1 MKTNNSS
8 ENRIKIIADKDIP
21 FLKGVFE
28 PYAEIEYYP
37 GSQITNKVV
46 KNADALITRTRTKC
60 NRELLHDSNVKFISS
75 ATIGFDHIDTD
86 YCKKNKIEWTNA
98 PGCNSSSVQQY
109 VAAALIYISGK
120 YDFSLKIRTIGV
132 VGVGHVGTKIVK
144 LAEYLGMTVLMNDPP
159 RVRNEGLCGFVSLDG
174 ILRDCDI
181 ITFHVPLN
189 MSGEDKTYH
198 MIDENLLDKVNP
210 GTFIINTSRGKV
222 ANTGA
227 LKNVLRSGRV
237 AGAIIDVWESEP
249 EIDVDLLDLVDVGT
263 PHIAG
268 YSADGK
274 ANGTAM
280 SVQALSKYFNIGIDN
295 WRPVNIPVPDNTE
308 ININNR
314 SESGENIIAEAIIN
328 THNILEDVM
337 RLRQSP
343 ETFEKQRAD
352 YPLRREFNS
361 YSVRLARKDRDI
373 ERILR
378 RMGFKTT

>member
-1 MKTNNSS
+1 MINIPV
-8 ENRIKIIADKDIP
+8 ERIKIIADQDIP

-37 GSQITNKVV
+37 GNNINNIVV
-46 KNADALITRTRTKC
+46 KNADALIIRTRTKC
-60 NRELLHDSNVKFISS
+60 NRDLLHGSAVKFISS
-75 ATIGFDHIDTD
+75 ATIGFDHIDID
-86 YCKKNKIEWTNA
+86 YCKKNRIIWTNA

-120 YDFSLKIRTIGV
+120 YNFSLKERTIGI

-144 LAEYLGMTVLMNDPP
+144 LAEYFGMTVLLNDPP
-159 RVRNEGLCGFVSLDG
+159 RVRNEGLCGFISLEG

-189 MSGEDKTYH
+189 MTGEDKTYH
-198 MIDENLLDKVNP
+198 MIDENLLEKVNP
-210 GTFIINTSRGKV
+210 GTFIINTSRGEV
-222 ANTGA
+222 ADTEA
-227 LKNVLRSGRV
+227 LKKALRSGKV

-249 EIDVDLLDLVDVGT
+249 EIDVDLLNLVDIGT

-274 ANGTAM
+274 ANGTSM
-280 SVQALSKYFNIGIDN
+280 SVQALSKYFSLGIDN
-295 WRPVNIPVPDNTE
+295 WSPANIPVPDNTM
-308 ININNR
+308 ININNTTA
-314 SESGENIIAEAIIN
+314 SGEDIIAEAIIN
-328 THNILEDVM
+328 TYNIPEDVI
-337 RLRQSP
+337 RLRESP

-361 YSVRLARKDRDI
+361 YSVKLDRKDRDA

-378 RMGFKTT
+378 RIGFRVL

>member
-1 MKTNNSS
+1 MINIPV
-8 ENRIKIIADKDIP
+8 ERIKIIADQDIP

-37 GSQITNKVV
+37 GNNITNMVV
-46 KNADALITRTRTKC
+46 KNADALIIRTRTKC
-60 NRELLHDSNVKFISS
+60 NRDLLHGSTVKFISS

-86 YCKKNKIEWTNA
+86 YCEKNKIIWTNA

-109 VAAALIYISGK
+109 VAAALINISRK
-120 YDFSLKIRTIGV
+120 YNFSLKERTIGI

-144 LAEYLGMTVLMNDPP
+144 LAEYFGMTVLLNDPP
-159 RVRNEGLCGFVSLDG
+159 RVRNEGLCGFISLEG

-189 MSGEDKTYH
+189 MTGEDKTYH
-198 MIDENLLDKVNP
+198 MIDENLLEKVNP
-210 GTFIINTSRGKV
+210 GTFIINTSRGEV
-222 ANTGA
+222 ADTEA
-227 LKNVLRSGRV
+227 LKEVLRSGKV
-237 AGAIIDVWESEP
+237 AGAIIDVWEREP
-249 EIDVDLLDLVDVGT
+249 EIDVDLLNLVDIGT

-274 ANGTAM
+274 ANGTSM
-280 SVQALSKYFNIGIDN
+280 SVQALSKYFNLGIDN
-295 WRPVNIPVPDNTE
+295 WSPASVPVPDNTM
-308 ININNR
+308 INIYNR
-314 SESGENIIAEAIIN
+314 SASGENIIAEAIIN
-328 THNILEDVM
+328 TYNIPEDVM
-337 RLRQSP
+337 RLRKSP

-361 YSVRLARKDRDI
+361 YSVKLDRKDRDA

-378 RMGFKTT
+378 RMGFRVL

>member
-1 MKTNNSS
+1 M
-8 ENRIKIIADKDIP
+8 ERIKIIADQDIP

-37 GSQITNKVV
+37 GNKITSSVV
-46 KNADALITRTRTKC
+46 KNADALVIRTRTKC
-60 NRELLHDSNVKFISS
+60 NRDLLNGSEVKFISS

-86 YCKKNKIEWTNA
+86 YCEKKGIKWTNA

-109 VAAALIYISGK
+109 VAAALVYLSGK
-120 YDFSLKIRTIGV
+120 YNFSMNKRTIGI

-144 LAEYLGMTVLMNDPP
+144 LAEYVGMTVLLNDPP
-159 RVRNEGLCGFVSLDG
+159 RVRNEGLCGFVSLEG
-174 ILRDCDI
+174 IVRDCDI

-189 MSGEDKTYH
+189 MTGEDKTYH
-198 MIDENLLDKVNP
+198 MIDENFLEKVNP
-210 GTFIINTSRGKV
+210 GTFIINTSRGEV
-222 ANTGA
+222 AETGA
-227 LKNVLRSGRV
+227 LKEVLRSGRV
-237 AGAIIDVWESEP
+237 AGAVVDVWEGEP
-249 EIDVDLLDLVDVGT
+249 DIDVGLLDLVDIGT

-274 ANGTAM
+274 ANGTTM
-280 SVQALSKYFNIGIDN
+280 SVQALSKFFNLGIDN
-295 WRPVNIPVPDNTE
+295 WKPINIPLPENT
-308 ININNR
+308 IISIKNNYGFT
-314 SESGENIIAEAIIN
+314 EKIISEAIAKTYDIDGDD
-328 THNILEDVM
+328 I

-361 YSVRLARKDRDI
+361 YSVKMDRKDRDV

-378 RMGFKTT
+378 RMGFRII

>member
-1 MKTNNSS
+1 M
-8 ENRIKIIADKDIP
+8 ERIKIIADQDIP

-37 GSQITNKVV
+37 GNKITSSVV
-46 KNADALITRTRTKC
+46 KNADALVIRTRTKC
-60 NRELLHDSNVKFISS
+60 NRDLLNGSEVKFISS

-86 YCKKNKIEWTNA
+86 YCEKKGIKWTNA

-109 VAAALIYISGK
+109 VAAALVYLSGK
-120 YDFSLKIRTIGV
+120 YNFSMNKRTIGI

-144 LAEYLGMTVLMNDPP
+144 LAEYVGMTVLLNDPP
-159 RVRNEGLCGFVSLDG
+159 RVRNEGLCGFVSLEG
-174 ILRDCDI
+174 IVRDCHI

-189 MSGEDKTYH
+189 MTGEDKTYH
-198 MIDENLLDKVNP
+198 MIDENFLEKVNP
-210 GTFIINTSRGKV
+210 GTFIINTSRGEV
-222 ANTGA
+222 AETGA
-227 LKNVLRSGRV
+227 LKEVLRSGRV
-237 AGAIIDVWESEP
+237 AGAVVDVWEGEP
-249 EIDVDLLDLVDVGT
+249 DIDVGLLDLVDIGT

-274 ANGTAM
+274 ANGTTM
-280 SVQALSKYFNIGIDN
+280 SVQALSKFFNLGIDN
-295 WRPVNIPVPDNTE
+295 WKPINIPLPENT
-308 ININNR
+308 IISIKNNYGFT
-314 SESGENIIAEAIIN
+314 EKIISEAIAKTYDIDGDD
-328 THNILEDVM
+328 I

-361 YSVRLARKDRDI
+361 YSVKMDRKDRDV

-378 RMGFKTT
+378 RMGFRII

>member
-1 MKTNNSS
+1 VDK
-8 ENRIKIIADKDIP
+8 IKIIADQDIP

-37 GSQITNKVV
+37 GSNITQAVV
-46 KNADALITRTRTKC
+46 KNANALIVRTRTKC
-60 NRELLHDSNVKFISS
+60 NRDLLHGSDVKFISS

-86 YCKKNKIEWTNA
+86 YCDKNKIKWTNA

-109 VAAALIYISGK
+109 MAAALIYISRK
-120 YDFSLKIRTIGV
+120 FNFSLKERTIGI
-132 VGVGHVGTKIVK
+132 VGVGHVGTKVVK
-144 LAEYLGMTVLMNDPP
+144 LAEYFGMTLLLNDPP
-159 RVRNEGLCGFVSLDG
+159 RVRNEGLCGFISLEG
-174 ILRDCDI
+174 IMRDCDI

-189 MSGEDKTYH
+189 MTGEDKTYH
-198 MIDENLLDKVNP
+198 MIDEKLLQKVNP
-210 GTFIINTSRGKV
+210 GTFIINTSRGEV
-222 ANTGA
+222 ADNEA
-227 LKNVLRSGRV
+227 LKKALRLGKV

-249 EIDVDLLDLVDVGT
+249 EIDVDLLNLVDIGT

-274 ANGTAM
+274 ANGTSM
-280 SVQALSKYFNIGIDN
+280 SVRALSKYFNLGIDD
-295 WRPVNIPVPDNTE
+295 WKPANIPVPDNTI

-314 SESGENIIAEAIIN
+314 SSSGEDIIAEAVIN
-328 THNILEDVM
+328 TYNIPEDVV

-343 ETFEKQRAD
+343 ETFEKQRAN

-361 YSVRLARKDRDI
+361 YSVKLDRKDRDT

-378 RMGFKTT
+378 RMGFRVL